1 MADLY
6 TKIVLTIIAVC
17 LAALVAR
24 ELTIVPPAHAQDSL
38 RCDGELRANS
48 WGATE
53 KTLGGYRVDITCR

>member
-1 MADLY
+1 MADRY

-17 LAALVAR
+17 LVALVAR
-24 ELTIVPPAHAQDSL
+24 ELTLVEPARALDSL

-53 KTLGGYRVDITCR
+53 KTIGGYRVEITCR